1 MPAAQ
6 PDPGAKPTR
15 KASKP
20 KTAPTAKGAAE
31 LDLADL
37 VNELRFLKGL
47 VVGLQEEVLSLKET
61 PKPESGSPASEPG
74 MLSEPAL
81 NLADFEANTDSVSY
95 DQDALA
101 VEFLEE
107 TLPLPQPE
115 ELEETPAPIFQVE
128 QDSVIEPPPI
138 DYNDSAGPFQPFD
151 PHSFAEDF
159 SIAFEDPIPIDWAKW
174 AEEEPS
180 SEPLAGQRDEE
191 AAESLEALA
200 VNHPDLIET
209 VLAFNAQHPP
219 DFVVE
224 SPFDKMAESLSV
236 KFEDHGVKVKIP
248 ETPLPLTT
256 AHDIMAELV
265 AEAVQNQ
272 AVAAEEAVAEVE
284 PVIALDG
291 LFPQSKIGGPE
302 ASFSTDIDTTP
313 PVIDPEVLAQIPAL
327 STIRACLLPLSIEEG
342 TVTCGIPKP
351 IDYDAIKTFEEET
364 GLKVAM
370 KPMGLR
376 EVVHGLREGYATK
389 DEENFRTSLLSGAA
403 PPEPITLQERM
414 LASIPFLKAKK

>member
-6 PDPGAKPTR
+6 PDPVAKSAR
-15 KASKP
+15 KTSKP
-20 KTAPTAKGAAE
+20 KAATSNKAAAE

-47 VVGLQEEVLSLKET
+47 VVGLQEEVLSLKE
-61 PKPESGSPASEPG
+61 KPVSNSDGQG
-74 MLSEPAL
+74 
-81 NLADFEANTDSVSY
+81 FE
-95 DQDALA
+95 
-101 VEFLEE
+101 LEE
-107 TLPLPQPE
+107 LAEAAADPADLASKAEEADTEFSEGIEPQASQE
-115 ELEETPAPIFQVE
+115 VQEETPAPIFQVE
-128 QDSVIEPPPI
+128 QNSEVEPPPI

-180 SEPLAGQRDEE
+180 TEPLTGQRDEE
-191 AAESLEALA
+191 VAESLEALA
-200 VNHPDLIET
+200 VNHPSLIET

-236 KFEDHGVKVKIP
+236 KFEDHGVKVKVP
-248 ETPLPLTT
+248 ETPMPLTT

-272 AVAAEEAVAEVE
+272 AVAAQEASLGAE

-291 LFPQSKIGGPE
+291 LFPQSNIEGPE
-302 ASFSTDIDTTP
+302 ASFSIETDLTP
-313 PVIDPEVLAQIPAL
+313 PHIDPEVLAQIPAI
-327 STIRACLLPLSIEEG
+327 SAIRACLLPLSIEEG

-351 IDYDAIKTFEEET
+351 IDYDAIKVFEEET

>member
-6 PDPGAKPTR
+6 PDPAAKPAR

-20 KTAPTAKGAAE
+20 KTAPSVKGAAE

-37 VNELRFLKGL
+37 ITELRFLKGL
-47 VVGLQEEVLSLKET
+47 VVGLQEEVLSLKEA
-61 PKPESGSPASEPG
+61 PRPDSANHASEPEEV
-74 MLSEPAL
+74 SEPASI
-81 NLADFEANTDSVSY
+81 LADFESNIDSSDD
-95 DQDALA
+95 DQDTPA
-101 VEFLEE
+101 VEFLAENLHVPE
-107 TLPLPQPE
+107 HE
-115 ELEETPAPIFQVE
+115 ELEETPAPVFQVE

-151 PHSFAEDF
+151 PNSFAEDF

-200 VNHPDLIET
+200 VNHPALIET

-236 KFEDHGVKVKIP
+236 KFEDHGVKVKVP

-272 AVAAEEAVAEVE
+272 AVAAEEASVGAE
-284 PVIALDG
+284 PVIALDS
-291 LFPQSKIGGPE
+291 LFAQSKLENPE
-302 ASFSTDIDTTP
+302 ASFSADIETTP
-313 PVIDPEVLAQIPAL
+313 PHIDPEVLAQIPAI
-327 STIRACLLPLSIEEG
+327 SAIRACLLPLSIEEG

-351 IDYDAIKTFEEET
+351 IDYDAIKAFEEET

-370 KPMGLR
+370 KPMGLQA
-376 EVVHGLREGYATK
+376 VVHGLREGYATK